1 MTAMMDRPTVV
12 FRVMTLNDAAEI
24 TRDLL
29 HEHGLGDTWR
39 FKFTNAKRTAGICS
53 YRDKTIGLSRY
64 LLARRPYE
72 ESLNTI
78 THEIA
83 HALVGGMH
91 GHDAA
96 WQRKHRELGGDGK
109 RCFEHTDL
117 DAPWIGTCGHGKQF
131 ARYRRPKTLVGWRC
145 NCRGKV
151 RTAVEWVHNR

>member
-1 MTAMMDRPTVV
+1 MTAMMDRPVV
-12 FRVMTLNDAAEI
+12 FRVMPLADAREI
-24 TRDLL
+24 TERLMQ
-29 HEHGLGDTWR
+29 EHGLKGWT
-39 FKFTNAKRTAGICS
+39 FKFTNAKRTAGICI

-64 LLARRPYE
+64 LLAQRPYE